1 MKKVFI
7 TGSTTGL
14 GFLAGKKLIEDG
26 NEVYLHARNHAKA
39 VKLSKQLPGI
49 KGIAI
54 GDLSKPDEV
63 KKIAEQVNSWGKF
76 DAIIHNAGVYTSDSN
91 LTYRVNVA
99 APYVLTCLIHRPQ
112 RLIYVASGMH
122 IGAQLDIDHIE
133 DSLDYSASKLAVML
147 LMKRFARAFDNT
159 AVNAVDPGW
168 VPTRMGGSAA
178 NDDLEEGYLGQVWL
192 SQSDDSLTQESGNCF
207 YHRQLEKYDQRVDD
221 KKLQD
226 DLCEK
231 LAVLTKIKLK

>member
-1 MKKVFI
+1 MKKIFI

-14 GFLAGKKLIEDG
+14 GYLAGKKLIEDG

-39 VKLSKQLPGI
+39 VELREQLPGI
-49 KGIAI
+49 KGIAV
-54 GDLSKPDEV
+54 GDLSKPEEV
-63 KKIAEQVNSWGKF
+63 KQIAQQVNSWGKM
-76 DAIIHNAGVYTSDSN
+76 DAIIQNAGVYTSDAN

-99 APYVLTCLIHRPQ
+99 APYVLTCLIKQPQ

-122 IGAQLDIDHIE
+122 IGSQLEIDHIE
-133 DSLDYSASKLAVML
+133 NSLDYSSSKLAVML
-147 LMKRFARAFDNT
+147 LMKKVARSFDNT

-168 VPTRMGGSAA
+168 VPTRMGGSMA

-192 SQSDDSLTQESGNCF
+192 SQSDDPAAQKSGNCY
-207 YHRQLEKYDQRVDD
+207 YHRQPEKYDQRVDD
-221 KKLQD
+221 ERFQD
-226 DLCEK
+226 ALCEK